1 MKQVVR
7 SVGGDVGFVERCR
20 EVRLR
25 RVNVSAV
32 MTKVV
37 HSSHVRPRW
46 PPHSGS
52 VTVVGQ
58 VTRALA
64 LAACRTLALYW

>member
-1 MKQVVR
+1 MNQVVNLWEA
-7 SVGGDVGFVERCR
+7 GMLGFVERYSG
-20 EVRLR
+20 VRLR

-46 PPHSGS
+46 PPHSLVPS
-52 VTVVGQ
+52 PVVGQ
-58 VTRALA
+58 VTLALA
-64 LAACRTLALYW
+64 LAACR

>member
-1 MKQVVR
+1 MNLL
-7 SVGGDVGFVERCR
+7 GGEDAR

-37 HSSHVRPRW
+37 HSSHVRVRDGHRTLW
-46 PPHSGS
+46 FRHSSGPS
-52 VTVVGQ
+52 HYW
-58 VTRALA
+58 RLRLP
-64 LAACRTLALYW
+64 LAAH

>member
-1 MKQVVR
+1 MEIHDRDMQEVGDKDAGPENE
-7 SVGGDVGFVERCR
+7 SGCEFVGGGELGFVERCSG
-20 EVRLR
+20 VRLR

-46 PPHSGS
+46 PPHSLVPS
-52 VTVVGQ
+52 Q
-58 VTRALA
+58 
-64 LAACRTLALYW
+64 

>member
-1 MKQVVR
+1 MGYKDAGLNNEPGGEFVVGTLFR
-7 SVGGDVGFVERCR
+7 R
-20 EVRLR
+20 EMPRVRLR

-46 PPHSGS
+46 PPHSLVPS
-52 VTVVGQ
+52 Q
-58 VTRALA
+58 
-64 LAACRTLALYW
+64 